1 MKESLNL
8 LENKEERRPTNDID
22 RSQNDEQAPTNFV
35 EWFCG
40 SQSNPTAPQE
50 PGDNSAESVL
60 KATAYAILIIGIIAS
75 VIGMYILGSGW
86 DGNPLA
92 AFSVL
97 CGGTAFATVIWASLM
112 VVVNISTNIRAIK
125 HRLQDSKESTIS
137 QSSVSPSV
145 CEDSPSAI
153 TS

>member
-1 MKESLNL
+1 MNNETDCILGVS
-8 LENKEERRPTNDID
+8 D
-22 RSQNDEQAPTNFV
+22 AP
-35 EWFCG
+35 
-40 SQSNPTAPQE
+40 QSNPTAPQE

-125 HRLQDSKESTIS
+125 HRLQGPKKSPIS

-145 CEDSPSAI
+145 CEDSASAI
-153 TS
+153 TSPHCSRTNNPPFRSHL